1 MTGEDNKWKQQYDD
15 ALDFVEENDAL
26 SADNIKQMM
35 SDEETCT
42 LVGDLLD
49 CRQAMQK
56 EYSHRAPNTNDEWR
70 KFADKHL
77 SQETA
82 LPSQEKAQPD
92 AQYHNETQE
101 PKKQHHYR
109 PMIIG
114 AITGIAATLL
124 CVLAFSW
131 MRQIEESRLPEGYLV
146 YEAKDAPQ
154 PITLMDGDDE
164 VTDFEYLE
172 QDKNAK
178 DPQSGT
184 ATRHTLDYTQHST
197 LHAPHSIQLLTV
209 PTGKDIE
216 VILADG
222 TKVFLN
228 ADSRLE
234 YPSTFEG
241 TQRTVKLHGEAY
253 FDVKKDSSR
262 PFVVETER
270 TQTTVHGTKFNI
282 TSYDSQPTK
291 ITLIEGKVA
300 VKDLRSGRVEQLV
313 PGDNVSV
320 AEGGEMTKTAVD
332 IDGYVYWQEGFF
344 YFDNQPLSEIMQSL
358 GRWYNVSVV
367 FANRKAMDYRFHFLC
382 DRNGDIDHAITLLNR
397 MKKLSVTRQGNTIV
411 VK

>member
-1 MTGEDNKWKQQYDD
+1 MTEENSKWKQSYDD
-15 ALDFVEENDAL
+15 ALDFVEENGAL
-26 SADNIKQMM
+26 SAEDISRMM
-35 SDEETCT
+35 ADGETRA
-42 LVGDLLD
+42 LAGELLD

-56 EYSHRAPNTNDEWR
+56 EYSRRAPDAGDEWR
-70 KFADKHL
+70 KFAAGHL
-77 SQETA
+77 SRGTA
-82 LPSQEKAQPD
+82 QQTPRQRSHK
-92 AQYHNETQE
+92 
-101 PKKQHHYR
+101 

-131 MRQIEESRLPEGYLV
+131 MRQIENSRLPEGYLV

-172 QDKNAK
+172 QDKNAEV
-178 DPQSGT
+178 PQSGT
-184 ATRHTLDYTQHST
+184 ATRHTLDYTRHST
-197 LHAPHSIQLLTV
+197 LHTPHSIQLLTV

-234 YPSTFEG
+234 YPSKFEG
-241 TQRTVKLHGEAY
+241 TQRTVRLHGEAY
-253 FDVKKDSSR
+253 FDVTKDSSR

-300 VKDLRSGRVEQLV
+300 VKNLKSGRVEQLV

-344 YFDNQPLSEIMQSL
+344 YFDDQPLSEIMQSL

-397 MKKLSVTRQGNTIV
+397 MKKLSVTRQGNTVV

>member
-26 SADNIKQMM
+26 SADDIKQMM

-82 LPSQEKAQPD
+82 LPSQENALPD
-92 AQYHNETQE
+92 AQYHHEAQE
-101 PKKQHHYR
+101 PKKQHHYK

-131 MRQIEESRLPEGYLV
+131 MRQIENSRLPKGYLV
-146 YEAKDAPQ
+146 YEAKDVLQ
-154 PITLMDGDDE
+154 PITLMDGDKE
-164 VTDFEYLE
+164 VTDFSDAPSSTLNTPHSTVNKR
-172 QDKNAK
+172 QM
-178 DPQSGT
+178 
-184 ATRHTLDYTQHST
+184 LDYTQQST
-197 LHAPHSIQLLTV
+197 LNTKHSIQLLTV
-209 PTGKDIE
+209 PAGKDIE

-234 YPSTFEG
+234 YPSRFEG
-241 TQRTVKLHGEAY
+241 TQRTVRLHGEAY
-253 FDVKKDSSR
+253 FDVTKDSSR
-262 PFVVETER
+262 PFVVETEH

-282 TSYDSQPTK
+282 TSYDGQPTK

-300 VKDLRSGRVEQLV
+300 VKNLKSGHEEQLV
-313 PGDNVSV
+313 PGDNISV
-320 AEGGEMTKTAVD
+320 AESGEMTKTAVD
-332 IDGYVYWQEGFF
+332 VDGYVYWQEGFF
-344 YFDNQPLSEIMQSL
+344 YFDDQPLSEIMQSL

>member
-1 MTGEDNKWKQQYDD
+1 MTEENSKWKQSYDD

-26 SADNIKQMM
+26 LADDISRMM
-35 SDEETCT
+35 SDGETRAF
-42 LVGDLLD
+42 VGELLD

-56 EYSHRAPNTNDEWR
+56 EFSHRAPNADDEWK
-70 KFADKHL
+70 KFAVKHISSDKT
-77 SQETA
+77 Q
-82 LPSQEKAQPD
+82 LPP
-92 AQYHNETQE
+92 HNH
-101 PKKQHHYR
+101 K

-114 AITGIAATLL
+114 GLIGIAATLL
-124 CVLAFSW
+124 CLLAFSW
-131 MRQIEESRLPEGYLV
+131 MKQIEDNRLPEGYLV
-146 YEAKDAPQ
+146 YEAKDVPQ

-172 QDKNAK
+172 SSRSEQNQ
-178 DPQSGT
+178 PTGT

-197 LHAPHSIQLLTV
+197 LNTPHKTLNTKHSTLQLLTV

-234 YPSTFEG
+234 YPSKFEG
-241 TQRTVKLHGEAY
+241 TQRTVRLHGEAY
-253 FDVKKDSSR
+253 FDVAKDSSH
-262 PFVVETER
+262 PFVVETDR
-270 TQTTVHGTKFNI
+270 TQTTVYGTKFNV
-282 TSYDSQPTK
+282 TGYSGQPTK

-300 VKDLRSGRVEQLV
+300 VTNLKSGHVEQLV

-320 AEGGEMTKTAVD
+320 AESGEMTKTTVD
-332 IDGYVYWQEGFF
+332 VEGYVYWQEGFF
-344 YFDNQPLSEIMQSL
+344 YFDDQPLSEIMQSL

-397 MKKLSVTRQGNTIV
+397 MKKLHVTRQGNTLV

>member
-1 MTGEDNKWKQQYDD
+1 MTEENSKWKQSYDD

-26 SADNIKQMM
+26 SAEDISRMM
-35 SDEETCT
+35 ADGETRA
-42 LVGDLLD
+42 LAGELLD
-49 CRQAMQK
+49 CRQAMQR
-56 EYSHRAPNTNDEWR
+56 EQSHRAPDAGDEWK
-70 KFADKHL
+70 KFAARHL
-77 SQETA
+77 SRGTA
-82 LPSQEKAQPD
+82 QLPPRQRSHK
-92 AQYHNETQE
+92 
-101 PKKQHHYR
+101 

-131 MRQIEESRLPEGYLV
+131 MRQIENSRLPEGYLV

-209 PTGKDIE
+209 PAGKDIE

-234 YPSTFEG
+234 YPSKFEG
-241 TQRTVKLHGEAY
+241 TQRTVRLHGEAY
-253 FDVKKDSSR
+253 FDVTKDSSR

-300 VKDLRSGRVEQLV
+300 VKNLRSGRVEQLV

-344 YFDNQPLSEIMQSL
+344 YFDDQPLSEIMQSL

-397 MKKLSVTRQGNTIV
+397 MKKLSVTRQGNTVV

>member
-1 MTGEDNKWKQQYDD
+1 MTEENSKWKQSYDD

-26 SADNIKQMM
+26 SAEDISRMM
-35 SDEETCT
+35 SDGETRA
-42 LVGDLLD
+42 LVGELLD

-56 EYSHRAPNTNDEWR
+56 EYSHRAPNADDEWR
-70 KFADKHL
+70 KFAVKHI
-77 SQETA
+77 SQDTA
-82 LPSQEKAQPD
+82 QQP
-92 AQYHNETQE
+92 QRHNSH
-101 PKKQHHYR
+101 K

-131 MRQIEESRLPEGYLV
+131 IRQIEDSRLPEGYLV
-146 YEAKDAPQ
+146 YEAKDVLQ
-154 PITLMDGDDE
+154 PITLMDGDEE
-164 VTDFEYLE
+164 VTDFDDIQNPKLNTEHSTLNT
-172 QDKNAK
+172 Q
-178 DPQSGT
+178 
-184 ATRHTLDYTQHST
+184 RHTLDYTRHSALST
-197 LHAPHSIQLLTV
+197 KHSIQLLTV
-209 PTGKDIE
+209 PAGKDIE
-216 VILADG
+216 VILADS

-241 TQRTVKLHGEAY
+241 TQRTVRLHGEAY
-253 FDVKKDSSR
+253 FDVTKDSSR
-262 PFVVETER
+262 PFVVETAH

-282 TSYDSQPTK
+282 TSYDGQPTK

-300 VKDLRSGRVEQLV
+300 VKNLKSGRMEQLV

-320 AEGGEMTKTAVD
+320 AESGEMTKTTVD
-332 IDGYVYWQEGFF
+332 VDGYVYWQEGFF
-344 YFDNQPLSEIMQSL
+344 YFDDQPLSEIMQSL

-367 FANRKAMDYRFHFLC
+367 FVNRKAMDYRFHFLC

-397 MKKLSVTRQGNTIV
+397 MKKLHVTRQGNTLV